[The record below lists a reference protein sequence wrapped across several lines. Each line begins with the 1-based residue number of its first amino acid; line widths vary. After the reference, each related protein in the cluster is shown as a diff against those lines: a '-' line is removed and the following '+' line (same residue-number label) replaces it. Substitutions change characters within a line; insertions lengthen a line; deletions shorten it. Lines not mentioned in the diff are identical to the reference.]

1 MNPSVEP
8 QLLYALWREDFGAF
22 FEKVFTHTHN
32 GRTIDPGWHIDAMV
46 YAAEQ
51 LLAGKQPRLC
61 VALPPG
67 HLKSVIFSVS
77 LPAWA
82 LGRKP
87 ATRILC
93 ASHSMDLAERNARMF
108 REVIEADWYRAT
120 FPEFKISPKC
130 DKATLVATTKGGNRL
145 SASVNS
151 SVTGIRTDLI
161 VVDDPL
167 PAENALSD
175 AIRGNSNEWFDRSI
189 ENRLDDKERGPIAIV
204 MQRLHLDDLIGH
216 VLRRDEKWVYL
227 ALPAIAEFDEQVPVG
242 GGAFHERK
250 VGEVLCP
257 ARESLEFL
265 LRKKQQDPFMFS
277 AQFQQTPIPVEGA
290 MVKRAWFKRYDKVPS
305 RSAFEAIVQSW
316 DCAGK
321 AKMTSD
327 YSAGLTFG
335 VKGDE
340 YFLLDVLKG
349 RWDYPDLRKTVLE
362 YARLHRPITV
372 LIEDTA
378 LGTSLLQDFRRT
390 KELRALGVPVKAGYD
405 KVTRLQHQSAK
416 IEQGQLFLP
425 LKASWLADFENE
437 LISFPGSTHDDLV
450 DALSQ
455 FLRYEQ
461 VRKPPMLES
470 RVTLLGGRRL
480 VQYTSDNFHER

>member
-1 MNPSVEP
+1 MNGTINPEVI
-8 QLLYALWREDFGAF
+8 YALWREDFGAF
-22 FEKVFTHTHN
+22 FEKAFAFTHGN
-32 GRTIDPGWHIDAMV
+32 KALDPGWHLDAMI

-51 LLAGKQPRLC
+51 LLAGKTPRLC

-67 HLKSVIFSVS
+67 HMKSMIFSVA

-82 LGRKP
+82 LGRNP

-108 REVIEADWYRAT
+108 REVIESDWYRAT

-130 DKATLVATTKGGNRL
+130 DKAALVVTTKGGNRM
-145 SASVNS
+145 SASVNT

-167 PAENALSD
+167 PAEHALSD
-175 AIRGNSNEWFDRSI
+175 AYRNHSNQWFDRSI
-189 ENRLDDKERGPIAIV
+189 ENRLDDKENGPIAIV

-216 VLRRDEKWVYL
+216 VLLRDEKWRYL
-227 ALPAIAEFDEQVPVG
+227 ALPAIAEVDEEIPISAGQ
-242 GGAFHERK
+242 FHSRK
-250 VGEVLCP
+250 IGEVLCP
-257 ARESLEFL
+257 ARESLAFL
-265 LRKKQQDPFMFS
+265 LRKKQADSFMFS
-277 AQFQQTPIPVEGA
+277 AQFQQSPIPVEGA

-305 RSAFEAIVQSW
+305 RNAFDAIVQSW

-321 AKMTSD
+321 AQMTSD
-327 YSAGLTFG
+327 FSAGLTFG

-340 YFLLDVLKG
+340 YHLLDVLKG
-349 RWDYPDLRKTVLE
+349 RWDYPDLRKKVLD
-362 YARLHRPITV
+362 YARMHRPTTV
-372 LIEDTA
+372 LIEDTM
-378 LGTSLLQDFRRT
+378 LGSSLLQDFRRT
-390 KELRALGVPVKAGYD
+390 RELRAIGVPVKAGYD
-405 KVTRLQHQSAK
+405 KITRLQHQSAK

-425 LKASWLADFENE
+425 VSAPWLVDFENE
-437 LISFPGSTHDDLV
+437 LIRFPGSKYDDVV

-461 VRKPPMLES
+461 FRKPPMLEC
-470 RVTLLGGRRL
+470 RVTLLGGPRRL
-480 VQYTSDNFHER
+480 VQYSTPGF

>member
-1 MNPSVEP
+1 MNAALSPDVI
-8 QLLYALWREDFGAF
+8 YALWRKDFGAF
-22 FEKVFTHTHN
+22 FEKVFSHTHGN
-32 GRTIDPGWHIDAMV
+32 KALDPGWHLDAMI

-51 LLAGKQPRLC
+51 LVAGVAPRLC

-67 HLKSVIFSVS
+67 YMKSVIFSVA

-120 FPEFKISPKC
+120 FPALKISPKC
-130 DKATLVATTKGGNRL
+130 DKATLVATTKGGNRM
-145 SASVNS
+145 SASVNT

-167 PAENALSD
+167 PAEHALSE
-175 AIRGNSNEWFDRSI
+175 AYRKQANEWFDRSI
-189 ENRLDDKERGPIAIV
+189 ENRLDDKEKGPIAIV
-204 MQRLHLDDLIGH
+204 MQRLHIDDLIGH
-216 VLRRDEKWVYL
+216 VLHRDEKWRYL
-227 ALPAIAEFDEQVPVG
+227 ALPAIAEVDEEIPIGDGLV
-242 GGAFHERK
+242 HKRK

-257 ARESLEFL
+257 ARESLAFL
-265 LRKKQQDPFMFS
+265 LRKKQADSFMFS
-277 AQFQQTPIPVEGA
+277 AQFQQAPIPVEGA
-290 MVKRAWFKRYDKVPS
+290 MVKRSWFKRYDKIPS
-305 RSAFEAIVQSW
+305 RNALEAIVQSW

-321 AKMTSD
+321 AQMTSD
-327 YSAGLTFG
+327 FSAGLTFG
-335 VKGDE
+335 VRGDE
-340 YFLLDVLKG
+340 YYLLDVLKG
-349 RWDYPDLRKTVLE
+349 RWDYPDLRKMVVQ
-362 YARLHRPITV
+362 YARHHRASTV

-390 KELRALGVPVKAGYD
+390 KEIRALGVPVKAGYD

-425 LKASWLADFENE
+425 VSAPWLIDFENE
-437 LISFPGSTHDDLV
+437 LISFPGSKYDDVV

-461 VRKPPMLES
+461 FRKPPMLES

-480 VQYTSDNFHER
+480 VQYSTPDFS